1 MSDHPL
7 LFRGSRVLAR
17 WTARRLARR
26 PFRMPAGRPLVSFT
40 FDDFPRSAWLAAGP
54 ILGRYG
60 ISATYY
66 ASLGLAGTEGPSGR
80 HFVEGDLR
88 EILAAGHELGC
99 HTHAHCPAW
108 ETRPA
113 AFAES
118 VRRNEAELRAR
129 LPWARFR
136 SLSYPVSP
144 PRAATKRLMS
154 ERFLCC
160 RGGGQTHNAG
170 EIDLSYLRGYFL
182 EQAGGAIPPL
192 AEAIASSASA
202 GGWLI
207 LATHDVAAAPSRYGV
222 TPEFL
227 EHAVQLARASGAEV
241 LPVAAAWDRIAGRG

>member
-99 HTHAHCPAW
+99 HTHAHCP
-108 ETRPA
+108 
-113 AFAES
+113 S
-118 VRRNEAELRAR
+118 
-129 LPWARFR
+129 WARFR

-207 LATHDVAAAPSRYGV
+207 LATHDVATAPSRYGV

>member
-99 HTHAHCPAW
+99 HTHAHCPSW

-182 EQAGGAIPPL
+182 EQAAGAIPPL